1 MELRKEPGLSKEES
15 DRATEITAKDL
26 RKALARA
33 KDESKQLIEAEINNG
48 NNS

>member
-1 MELRKEPGLSKEES
+1 MHPETGLLKEES

-26 RKALARA
+26 RKALDRA